1 MPSVEIRHWA
11 FLLDLSIA
19 IKFRK
24 FKKMNQNCLSCGE
37 NLVGEYCHACGEKTV
52 SDKDF
57 TLKKII
63 GDGINVFTNLDSKFF
78 QSFYSLLF
86 KPGKLTLEYLNG
98 RRKPYMKPFQIF
110 LIVTILFFLFI
121 PDFDVF
127 LVPSRWFFSE
137 VSEFGIN
144 IMDLVRAKMAEKSMT
159 QEEIALL
166 YDSEVKSYSK
176 LFMVVLLPLLA
187 LSTFFLKR
195 KSMRKYG
202 KHFILAT
209 HNFSFVVLWFLIAFY
224 VVVASP
230 IHFPK
235 WLGVSVIFGVI
246 IIYLAFSFRKV
257 WDEKLW
263 KAGLRSLL
271 IFTFLFI
278 IVFLYRVGISYFTL
292 KWL

>member
-1 MPSVEIRHWA
+1 MRS
-11 FLLDLSIA
+11 
-19 IKFRK
+19 
-24 FKKMNQNCLSCGE
+24 NCLSCGE
-37 NLVGEYCHACGEKTV
+37 SLVGKYCHACGEKTV

-63 GDGINVFTNLDSKFF
+63 GDGINIFTNLDSKFF
-78 QSFYSLLF
+78 QSFFSILF
-86 KPGKLTLEYLNG
+86 KPGKLTVEYLNG

-110 LIVTILFFLFI
+110 LISTILFFLFI
-121 PDFDVF
+121 PDFDIF
-127 LVPSRWFFSE
+127 LVPSQWFFSE

-144 IMDLVRAKMAEKSMT
+144 IMDLVRMKMEEKSMT
-159 QEEIALL
+159 KEQIAML

-187 LSTFFLKR
+187 LSTFFLKK
-195 KSMRKYG
+195 KSMPEYG

-209 HNFSFVVLWFLIAFY
+209 HNFSFVILWFLIIFY
-224 VVVASP
+224 VVSYSP
-230 IHFPK
+230 IRPPK
-235 WLGVSVIFGVI
+235 WLGIFAMFGGVVF
-246 IIYLAFSFRKV
+246 YLAFSFRKV
-257 WDEKLW
+257 WNEKLW

-278 IVFLYRVGISYFTL
+278 IVFLYRVSISYFTL